1 MKSHFIIFLIFLV
14 SCVREEN
21 MDMKED
27 VIMKE
32 YGDYNLDSILSRS
45 SRNITS
51 SDTLQKY
58 VENQTTEIITK
69 TVKSIDDLKE
79 KNTDL
84 KIELK
89 DANKKIDNITNVN
102 VGTKFNL
109 LPISDSK
116 ENR

>member
-1 MKSHFIIFLIFLV
+1 MKNIGYVFLLLMF
-14 SCVREEN
+14 SCVRESQFDDFELETESSS
-21 MDMKED
+21 MSD
-27 VIMKE
+27 
-32 YGDYNLDSILSRS
+32 LDSILSRS
-45 SRNITS
+45 SRNITT

-58 VENQTTEIITK
+58 VETQTTKIITK
-69 TVKSIDDLKE
+69 TVESIDELKE

-102 VGTKFNL
+102 VGVKFNL

>member
-1 MKSHFIIFLIFLV
+1 MKTYIFIFIIFLS

-21 MDMKED
+21 IDLEENID
-27 VIMKE
+27 FE
-32 YGDYNLDSILSRS
+32 LDSILSRS
-45 SRNITS
+45 SRNITT

-58 VENQTTEIITK
+58 VETQTTEIITK

-89 DANKKIDNITNVN
+89 DANKQIDNITNVN

>member
-1 MKSHFIIFLIFLV
+1 MKTYFIIFLFFLT

-21 MDMKED
+21 IELES
-27 VIMKE
+27 VI
-32 YGDYNLDSILSRS
+32 DNNLDSILSRS
-45 SRNITS
+45 SKNITT

-58 VENQTTEIITK
+58 VESQTTEIITK
-69 TVKSIDDLKE
+69 TVKSIDNLKE
-79 KNTDL
+79 KNKEL

>member
-1 MKSHFIIFLIFLV
+1 MKTYFIIFLFFLT

-21 MDMKED
+21 IELES
-27 VIMKE
+27 VI
-32 YGDYNLDSILSRS
+32 DNNLDSILSRS
-45 SRNITS
+45 SRNITT

-58 VENQTTEIITK
+58 VESQTTEIITK
-69 TVKSIDDLKE
+69 TVKSIDNLKE
-79 KNTDL
+79 KNTEL

-89 DANKKIDNITNVN
+89 NANKKIDNITNVN

>member
-1 MKSHFIIFLIFLV
+1 MKNIGYVFLLLMF
-14 SCVREEN
+14 SCVRESEFDDIELETEISSMN
-21 MDMKED
+21 D
-27 VIMKE
+27 
-32 YGDYNLDSILSRS
+32 LDSILSRS
-45 SRNITS
+45 SRNITT

-58 VENQTTEIITK
+58 VETQTTEIITK
-69 TVKSIDDLKE
+69 TVKSIDNLKE

-102 VGTKFNL
+102 VGVKFNL

>member
-1 MKSHFIIFLIFLV
+1 MKTYFIIFLFFLT

-21 MDMKED
+21 IELES
-27 VIMKE
+27 VI
-32 YGDYNLDSILSRS
+32 DNNLDSILSRS
-45 SRNITS
+45 SRNITT

-58 VENQTTEIITK
+58 VESQTTEIITK
-69 TVKSIDDLKE
+69 TVKSIDNLKE
-79 KNTDL
+79 KNTEL

>member
-1 MKSHFIIFLIFLV
+1 MKVKFVIFLIFLI

-21 MDMKED
+21 VDLDMDIDNE
-27 VIMKE
+27 
-32 YGDYNLDSILSRS
+32 LDSIISRS
-45 SRNITS
+45 SRNITT

-89 DANKKIDNITNVN
+89 DANKQIDNITNVN

>member
-1 MKSHFIIFLIFLV
+1 MKTYFIIFLFFLT

-21 MDMKED
+21 IELES
-27 VIMKE
+27 VI
-32 YGDYNLDSILSRS
+32 DNNLDSILSRS
-45 SRNITS
+45 SRNITT

-58 VENQTTEIITK
+58 VESQTTEIITK
-69 TVKSIDDLKE
+69 TVKSIDNLKE
-79 KNTDL
+79 KNTEL

-109 LPISDSK
+109 LPISDVK